1 MELNGE
7 EKEDYSLLDEKRKA
21 QIIQELKE
29 EIEKQKLININLE
42 NNILSNNSL
51 EEEISKE
58 QNEIN
63 NNMNKLNLNE
73 INPFNEENF
82 ENINN
87 NLNKMTKNNLN
98 IFSEDYKD
106 DETNSIFNQ
115 INEFIIKSNKNINH
129 NDITNKNNND
139 LLFSVNINNEPMINE
154 NEELPFPHPQMME
167 LLDMK
172 KQIINTDNNDL
183 NNNLVQEDKNEIK
196 PIINNINYLNQINN
210 KKKLLFSNNIV
221 NHYDKYKDNKNI
233 IKKKNSF
240 NIKSKTKSEL
250 FYNKNDKQIIK
261 QKKPINSAHIKKEN
275 ISNNNYNS
283 KNKLIKKSKST
294 NKIKNKIYNKIP
306 FKNNNSN
313 KKYEKIQK
321 EINNKFIQ
329 DHPFKPIIN
338 KKYNKNK
345 LNINETEEEK
355 YHRLSRPKTYEIKR
369 KQQIKTEDEKLNK
382 INHIENKININ
393 KIKPEEVS
401 NRLYKLHQ
409 QIKDKKEQVQKIFEE
424 KQMNKFPF
432 SPEINIYSKKIVSK
446 NL

>member
-1 MELNGE
+1 MEINGE

-82 ENINN
+82 ENTNN

-129 NDITNKNNND
+129 NDITNKNKND
-139 LLFSVNINNEPMINE
+139 LLFSVNINNDPMINE

-167 LLDMK
+167 LLDIK

-196 PIINNINYLNQINN
+196 PITNNINYLNQINN
-210 KKKLLFSNNIV
+210 KNKLLF
-221 NHYDKYKDNKNI
+221 
-233 IKKKNSF
+233 
-240 NIKSKTKSEL
+240 
-250 FYNKNDKQIIK
+250 
-261 QKKPINSAHIKKEN
+261 
-275 ISNNNYNS
+275 
-283 KNKLIKKSKST
+283 
-294 NKIKNKIYNKIP
+294 
-306 FKNNNSN
+306 
-313 KKYEKIQK
+313 
-321 EINNKFIQ
+321 
-329 DHPFKPIIN
+329 
-338 KKYNKNK
+338 
-345 LNINETEEEK
+345 
-355 YHRLSRPKTYEIKR
+355 
-369 KQQIKTEDEKLNK
+369 
-382 INHIENKININ
+382 
-393 KIKPEEVS
+393 
-401 NRLYKLHQ
+401 
-409 QIKDKKEQVQKIFEE
+409 
-424 KQMNKFPF
+424 
-432 SPEINIYSKKIVSK
+432 
-446 NL
+446 